1 MCEINAVQLINNQD
15 YCNNNK
21 LLSNNSEFS
30 EELLLG
36 LLSLANNMPGVAYWK
51 NKEGIY
57 LWHNDFNEINK
68 KLFRLPSNYQ
78 NNIVGK
84 TDYDIFSLNMAN
96 EFRQDDLET
105 MLSKQGII
113 KEEILYDEVGQ
124 EYITFTYK
132 RSLVNKKGEVIG
144 IIGNILKLTD
154 DKHVNI
160 ENLKEANKIY
170 DFTIN
175 KVIKEITLLINL
187 IEINGDSDFNITMF
201 SEINAFINVAFTLVN
216 NKFGG

>member
-1 MCEINAVQLINNQD
+1 MHEINAVQLINNQN
-15 YCNNNK
+15 YCNNIE

-36 LLSLANNMPGVAYWK
+36 LLSLANNMPGIAYWK

-84 TDYDIFSLNMAN
+84 TDYDIFSFNIAN
-96 EFRQDDLET
+96 EFRQDDLEA
-105 MLSKQGII
+105 MLSKQGLI
-113 KEEILYDEVGQ
+113 KEELLYDEVGHK
-124 EYITFTYK
+124 YIIFSYK
-132 RSLVNKKGEVIG
+132 RPLVNQKGEVIG

-160 ENLKEANKIY
+160 ENLKEANKTY
-170 DFTIN
+170 NFTIE
-175 KVIKEITLLINL
+175 VMKEITLLINL
-187 IEINGDSDFNITMF
+187 IEINGDSEFNITML
-201 SEINAFINVAFTLVN
+201 SEISAFINMVCTLIN
-216 NKFGG
+216 NKFGK

>member
-15 YCNNNK
+15 YCNNSK
-21 LLSNNSEFS
+21 LLNNNSEFS

-51 NKEGIY
+51 NKEGTY

-84 TDYDIFSLNMAN
+84 TDYDIFSFNIAN
-96 EFRQDDLET
+96 EFRQDDLEA

-113 KEEILYDEVGQ
+113 KEETLYDEVGQ
-124 EYITFTYK
+124 KYIIFTYK
-132 RSLVNKKGEVIG
+132 RPLVNQKGEVIG
-144 IIGNILKLTD
+144 VVGNILKLPHNKD
-154 DKHVNI
+154 VNI
-160 ENLKEANKIY
+160 KNLKEANKIN
-170 DFTIN
+170 FTIN
-175 KVIKEITLLINL
+175 ELIKEITLLINL
-187 IEINGDSDFNITMF
+187 IEINGDSEFNITML
-201 SEINAFINVAFTLVN
+201 SEINAFINIVFTLVN
-216 NKFGG
+216 NKFD